1 MFFFGLFSIIP
12 SNKPDPGGVSIP
24 PEGPSDTIKA
34 LEDAERLRD
43 SDDVRRFLAGDI
55 NGFEDLMNR
64 YQNRAYGIALS
75 ITGDH
80 DVAMDAVQKAF
91 LRIHKNLRKFRLED
105 TFYPWLYRI
114 VKNTALNQRRDEKRH
129 KGEMP
134 LEWVKQSDG
143 RPNAHELMV
152 ADDLRQR
159 LWDGIQDLPPEMR
172 EVFML
177 YQFQG
182 MKYKD
187 IAETCNIPVGTVMS
201 RLHAAR
207 LKLRKVAGLEEE
219 K

>member
-1 MFFFGLFSIIP
+1 MFFFGIFSSIP
-12 SNKPDPGGVSIP
+12 SNKPDPVGVTSAS
-24 PEGPSDTIKA
+24 EASAD
-34 LEDAERLRD
+34 LEKVRLDADRLRD

-64 YQNRAYGIALS
+64 YRNRAYGIALS
-75 ITGDH
+75 VTGDH

-91 LRIHKNLRKFRLED
+91 LRIHKSLRKFRLED
-105 TFYPWLYRI
+105 NFYPWLYRI
-114 VKNTALNQRRDEKRH
+114 VKNSALNQRRDESRH
-129 KGEMP
+129 KGEIP
-134 LEWVKQSDG
+134 LEWVRQSDG

-159 LWDGIQDLPPEMR
+159 LWDGIQELPEEMR

-201 RLHAAR
+201 RLYAAR
-207 LKLRKVAGLEEE
+207 LKLRKAAGLEDE